1 METKKEAVLTP
12 KETAKVLRCG
22 ENQVYAGLNRG
33 EIPGF
38 KVGGMWKI
46 PRAALE
52 KKLAG
57 EA

>member
-1 METKKEAVLTP
+1 MISIKEAVLTP
-12 KETAKVLRCG
+12 KEAAKLLRCG
-22 ENQVYAGLNRG
+22 ENQVYRGLNNG

-38 KVGGMWKI
+38 KVGGAWKV